1 MPGQVIDFTRRSLSP
16 TDLSLIRLNLPRGM
30 SLMLWAGDCVHQGIS
45 DVKRLKHYQVFLCRG
60 FPEGLAANTLSL
72 RTGQVLCILD
82 VDDEQQMSAFRYV
95 FRERFR
101 YINSDYHGNTP
112 SLPLCDYSA
121 LLEPDGIAR
130 HVFGINGLIMP
141 YEDYYR
147 VLETF
152 APVLSAEWKDRRNWS
167 REVLELA
174 ARDSLSP
181 GMVWTDDVV
190 KTHPHYAY
198 VLEAQKRF
206 VSEGRKRNPQWPH
219 VSASLE
225 EHWDSLPLSTL
236 SMPSYMHLPSGR
248 ELMLLVEPYLP
259 ALSAHLSRR
268 MQGLPQFH
276 MLRPESLEEKS
287 STMTPLEAIR
297 EKQRIIGILSTAIPP
312 DLAGQVDYFT
322 DDRKEGRLLDLTLRK
337 IEPASS

>member
-1 MPGQVIDFTRRSLSP
+1 
-16 TDLSLIRLNLPRGM
+16 
-30 SLMLWAGDCVHQGIS
+30 VHLGIS
-45 DVKRLKHYQVFLCRG
+45 DVKRLKHYQVFLCKG

-82 VDDEQQMSAFRYV
+82 VDDEQQMSAFRYI
-95 FRERFR
+95 FRGRFR

-112 SLPLCDYSA
+112 SLPLRDYID

-130 HVFGINGLIMP
+130 HVFGINAIVMP

-152 APVLSAEWKDRRNWS
+152 APILSLEWKDRRNWS

-198 VLEAQKRF
+198 VVEAQNRF
-206 VSEGRKRNPQWPH
+206 ASERRMRNPLWPH
-219 VSASLE
+219 TSTDLE
-225 EHWDSLPLSTL
+225 QHWDSLPLSTL
-236 SMPSYMHLPSGR
+236 YMPSYMHHPNGP
-248 ELMLLVEPYLP
+248 EIMLAVEPYLP

-268 MQGLPQFH
+268 MRGLPQFH
-276 MLRPESLEEKS
+276 MLHLEPLEERC

-297 EKQRIIGILSTAIPP
+297 EKLRIIGILSTVIP
-312 DLAGQVDYFT
+312 AGLTGRVDYFE
-322 DDRKEGRLLDLTLRK
+322 DDRKEGRLFDLTLRK
-337 IEPASS
+337 VEPASS